1 MIQENTVDEETETKA
16 TVEKVSPSERVSS
29 ERVSSERVSSEL
41 VRTETCQAMS
51 TTVGKR
57 AVNWETTMI
66 ESNNEVKLQLCI
78 HQINSS
84 FIKFIHHSFKLHS
97 SSTLWRRVCI
107 LKFSPKLKSEALVYL
122 HFQNLGM
129 NKLRAIEK
137 LMRIYYQWYKTT
149 LNLCFMNTN

>member
-1 MIQENTVDEETETKA
+1 MIQENTVDEETENIA
-16 TVEKVSPSERVSS
+16 TVDKVSPSERVP
-29 ERVSSERVSSEL
+29 SERVSSEL

-97 SSTLWRRVCI
+97 SSTL
-107 LKFSPKLKSEALVYL
+107 
-122 HFQNLGM
+122 
-129 NKLRAIEK
+129 
-137 LMRIYYQWYKTT
+137 
-149 LNLCFMNTN
+149 

>member
-1 MIQENTVDEETETKA
+1 VDEETENKE
-16 TVEKVSPSERVSS
+16 TVEKVSPSERVPS
-29 ERVSSERVSSEL
+29 ERVSSERVPSERASSEL

-97 SSTLWRRVCI
+97 SFTL
-107 LKFSPKLKSEALVYL
+107 
-122 HFQNLGM
+122 
-129 NKLRAIEK
+129 
-137 LMRIYYQWYKTT
+137 
-149 LNLCFMNTN
+149 